1 MDGSM
6 RWAAALCALACGPAL
21 RGEVALRPGADVEGQ
36 LARIRALRAS
46 SPGPLTVRV
55 APGVYA
61 LQAPIRLTAADAG
74 LSFVADGEGEAV
86 FSGGRALGPF
96 RDTGRGWWEA
106 DAAGVDAIQQLTV
119 NGRFARVATSPN
131 EGYYYVKDAPEGAKD
146 VFTAEAADVAPLAG
160 LTAAE
165 RARVRVPLYQSWDM
179 GLSALAGFDAA
190 RGEVRV
196 SPGCTRAILF
206 WNTFRPRFKL
216 QNLRAALDAPGEW
229 FQEGE
234 KVLYVPRAG
243 EAAATSVAV
252 AAVAEKLL
260 DIQGATNVSFRGIT
274 FAHARLQIE
283 GRGFINAQAQIQ
295 LPAAVETRACAG
307 IAFDRCRFAHL
318 GPHALWLGRG
328 TEDARVTR
336 CLFED
341 LGAGG
346 IYIGATSFDKRTM
359 RATASRILVRD
370 NIIRAGGRLAD
381 GAHGVWM
388 GHAADVAVEHNE
400 IADFH
405 YTGIASGWRWG
416 YAPTPTRRIRI
427 AWNHIHH
434 IGNGILSDMAAIYTL
449 GEHAGSEIVGN
460 RIHDVWCYGQAGR
473 GGRGIYADEGTAHL
487 LVASNL
493 VYDISSGPITQHYG
507 KDNRFVN
514 NILAFSRGT
523 GEMVYH
529 ARVEPH
535 RSFVFDHNIVVWEG
549 AREAVHSWDRY
560 AADRA
565 LSDVSFDNNVWWRYD
580 GDAAADEFNHL
591 DYAAWRKLGADP
603 HGCVADP
610 LFKDARGLDFDLADA
625 SPARARGFVPWDW
638 RAAGVT
644 GDDAWRRRAA
654 QTGGPVPRVPRAP
667 LYVPKEKARPLAAT
681 LHVAGHEH
689 GLRDRALPLA
699 RAAGIGTVR
708 GGIYLQQ
715 VVRPDGTFDFSRS
728 DATLAACEK
737 AGVEWLPIL
746 FSTARTPPVW
756 EDLPRWRAYVRALAT
771 RYRGRIRA
779 WEVWNEQNIAPFW
792 FAPPD
797 PTNYVSVLRAA
808 YEEVKAADP
817 AARVAIGGFAGVP
830 CAYIEEVYRNGGGA
844 YFDIMNVHPYVY
856 LGAPEGRLEARM
868 EQLRAVMGRHG
879 DGRKAVWFT
888 EIGWPTH
895 APRVMSK
902 EVLLTA
908 LARIDAQK
916 ADWRIVMTDEEPT
929 GSWAEEM
936 RRLLPRATVEEVAM
950 RRFPAWL
957 VSNCVDVV
965 VFPHSGR
972 YDRAALA
979 AVEARHFPR
988 GGVLACLSGVP
999 LCFSCST
1006 DGEGNVLA
1014 DERNAGFA
1022 ARPRLGIALL
1032 SEHTDARIPPEVVLE
1047 NGKKAQR
1054 FFGPSA
1060 RRDVSFVPFDG
1071 WRARTNGLDLVA
1083 AGMYR
1088 REGGRRGTIVVSGM
1102 REPRSRASSEARQA
1116 QLLPRAIAT
1125 ALQLGV
1131 ERYFIYEFQ
1140 AMEKDAEDPES
1151 HFGIVHA
1158 DLSPK
1163 PAYEALKTFHAF
1175 RPDGS
1180 RDAQGWAP
1188 RRTAGGVRVFQWMRP
1203 DGVVAGMLWSPSRP
1217 GVRRLKFLTPDV
1229 RVHDAAGRPLAARA
1243 DRNGRLDLPVG
1254 EDVVYYVGAA
1264 FTREGP

>member
-6 RWAAALCALACGPAL
+6 RWVAALCALACGPAL

-229 FQEGE
+229 FQEGG

-260 DIQGATNVSFRGIT
+260 DIQGATNVSFRGIS

-493 VYDISSGPITQHYG
+493 VYDISSGPTTQHYG

-797 PTNYVSVLRAA
+797 P
-808 YEEVKAADP
+808 
-817 AARVAIGGFAGVP
+817 
-830 CAYIEEVYRNGGGA
+830 
-844 YFDIMNVHPYVY
+844 
-856 LGAPEGRLEARM
+856 
-868 EQLRAVMGRHG
+868 
-879 DGRKAVWFT
+879 
-888 EIGWPTH
+888 
-895 APRVMSK
+895 
-902 EVLLTA
+902 
-908 LARIDAQK
+908 
-916 ADWRIVMTDEEPT
+916 
-929 GSWAEEM
+929 
-936 RRLLPRATVEEVAM
+936 
-950 RRFPAWL
+950 
-957 VSNCVDVV
+957 
-965 VFPHSGR
+965 
-972 YDRAALA
+972 
-979 AVEARHFPR
+979 
-988 GGVLACLSGVP
+988 
-999 LCFSCST
+999 
-1006 DGEGNVLA
+1006 
-1014 DERNAGFA
+1014 
-1022 ARPRLGIALL
+1022 
-1032 SEHTDARIPPEVVLE
+1032 PP
-1047 NGKKAQR
+1047 
-1054 FFGPSA
+1054 
-1060 RRDVSFVPFDG
+1060 
-1071 WRARTNGLDLVA
+1071 
-1083 AGMYR
+1083 
-1088 REGGRRGTIVVSGM
+1088 
-1102 REPRSRASSEARQA
+1102 
-1116 QLLPRAIAT
+1116 
-1125 ALQLGV
+1125 
-1131 ERYFIYEFQ
+1131 
-1140 AMEKDAEDPES
+1140 
-1151 HFGIVHA
+1151 
-1158 DLSPK
+1158 
-1163 PAYEALKTFHAF
+1163 
-1175 RPDGS
+1175 
-1180 RDAQGWAP
+1180 
-1188 RRTAGGVRVFQWMRP
+1188 
-1203 DGVVAGMLWSPSRP
+1203 
-1217 GVRRLKFLTPDV
+1217 
-1229 RVHDAAGRPLAARA
+1229 
-1243 DRNGRLDLPVG
+1243 
-1254 EDVVYYVGAA
+1254 
-1264 FTREGP
+1264 